1 MKKCFHVPLSPRN
14 TYIYKVL
21 HEWNGRADVSL
32 CCHSAS
38 TQETAVYARVL
49 AVGGDET
56 AVASAGLAVLV
67 RVSAV
72 HARKRS
78 PFSEKRSP
86 FGPKRSPFLHRHSC
100 LVTGN
105 SCLATGNSCPATG
118 NSCPAESSSL
128 AIGPDWWKLRG
139 SKVKR
144 PDAAFT
150 CAKSDAH
157 CLPTTVVKR
166 GTISSQKPWQP
177 LGPLRRNR

>member
-1 MKKCFHVPLSPRN
+1 M
-14 TYIYKVL
+14 
-21 HEWNGRADVSL
+21 WNERADVSL

-49 AVGGDET
+49 AVPRDET

-67 RVSAV
+67 CVSAV

-78 PFSEKRSP
+78 PFSEKCSP

-105 SCLATGNSCPATG
+105 SCLATGNSCPA
-118 NSCPAESSSL
+118 ESSCL
-128 AIGPDWWKLRG
+128 AIEQNWWKLRG

-150 CAKSDAH
+150 RAKSDAH
-157 CLPTTVVKR
+157 CLSTTLVKR

>member
-1 MKKCFHVPLSPRN
+1 M
-14 TYIYKVL
+14 
-21 HEWNGRADVSL
+21 WNGRADVSL

-56 AVASAGLAVLV
+56 AVAGAGLAVLV

-72 HARKRS
+72 HTRKRS

-105 SCLATGNSCPATG
+105 SCLATGNSCPA
-118 NSCPAESSSL
+118 ESSSL

-150 CAKSDAH
+150 RAKSDAH
-157 CLPTTVVKR
+157 CLSTTLVKR

>member
-1 MKKCFHVPLSPRN
+1 M
-14 TYIYKVL
+14 
-21 HEWNGRADVSL
+21 WNERADVSL

-49 AVGGDET
+49 AVPRDET
-56 AVASAGLAVLV
+56 AVASAVLAVLV

-78 PFSEKRSP
+78 PFSEKCSP
-86 FGPKRSPFLHRHSC
+86 FGPKRSPFLHRYNC
-100 LVTGN
+100 LVVGN
-105 SCLATGNSCPATG
+105 NCLATGNSC
-118 NSCPAESSSL
+118 L
-128 AIGPDWWKLRG
+128 AIEQNWWKLRG

-157 CLPTTVVKR
+157 CLPTTLVKR

>member
-1 MKKCFHVPLSPRN
+1 V
-14 TYIYKVL
+14 
-21 HEWNGRADVSL
+21 WNGRADVSL

-49 AVGGDET
+49 AVAGDET
-56 AVASAGLAVLV
+56 AVAGAGLAVLV
-67 RVSAV
+67 CVSAV
-72 HARKRS
+72 HTRKRS
-78 PFSEKRSP
+78 PFSEKCSP
-86 FGPKRSPFLHRHSC
+86 FGPKRSPFLHRYSC
-100 LVTGN
+100 LVVGN
-105 SCLATGNSCPATG
+105 NCLATG

-157 CLPTTVVKR
+157 CLPTTSVKR

>member
-1 MKKCFHVPLSPRN
+1 M
-14 TYIYKVL
+14 
-21 HEWNGRADVSL
+21 WNGRADVSL

-56 AVASAGLAVLV
+56 AVAGAGLAVLV

-72 HARKRS
+72 HTRKRS

-86 FGPKRSPFLHRHSC
+86 FLHRYNCLVVGYSC
-100 LVTGN
+100 L
-105 SCLATGNSCPATG
+105 ATG

-150 CAKSDAH
+150 CAKSDTH
-157 CLPTTVVKR
+157 CLPTTLVKR

-177 LGPLRRNR
+177 LGPLHRNR

>member
-1 MKKCFHVPLSPRN
+1 M
-14 TYIYKVL
+14 
-21 HEWNGRADVSL
+21 WNGRADVSL

-49 AVGGDET
+49 AVPRDET
-56 AVASAGLAVLV
+56 AVAGAGLAVLV

-72 HARKRS
+72 HTRKRS
-78 PFSEKRSP
+78 PFSEKCSP
-86 FGPKRSPFLHRHSC
+86 FGPKRSPFLHRYNC
-100 LVTGN
+100 LVVVN
-105 SCLATGNSCPATG
+105 NCLATGN
-118 NSCPAESSSL
+118 SSL

-150 CAKSDAH
+150 CAKSDVH
-157 CLPTTVVKR
+157 CLSTTLVKR

>member
-1 MKKCFHVPLSPRN
+1 M
-14 TYIYKVL
+14 
-21 HEWNGRADVSL
+21 WNERADVSL

-49 AVGGDET
+49 AVPRDET

-72 HARKRS
+72 HTRKRS

-100 LVTGN
+100 L
-105 SCLATGNSCPATG
+105 ATG
-118 NSCPAESSSL
+118 NSCPAESCSL

-157 CLPTTVVKR
+157 CLPTTSVKR

>member
-1 MKKCFHVPLSPRN
+1 V
-14 TYIYKVL
+14 
-21 HEWNGRADVSL
+21 WNGRADVSL
-32 CCHSAS
+32 CFHAAS
-38 TQETAVYARVL
+38 TQETAVYAHVL
-49 AVGGDET
+49 AVPRDET

-72 HARKRS
+72 HTRKRS

-105 SCLATGNSCPATG
+105 SCLATGNSCPA
-118 NSCPAESSSL
+118 ESSSL

-150 CAKSDAH
+150 CAKSDVH
-157 CLPTTVVKR
+157 CLPTTLVKR
-166 GTISSQKPWQP
+166 GTISSQKPCQP

>member
-1 MKKCFHVPLSPRN
+1 M
-14 TYIYKVL
+14 
-21 HEWNGRADVSL
+21 WNGRADVSL

-72 HARKRS
+72 HTRKRS
-78 PFSEKRSP
+78 PFSEKCSP
-86 FGPKRSPFLHRHSC
+86 FGPKRSPFLHRYNC
-100 LVTGN
+100 LVVGN
-105 SCLATGNSCPATG
+105 NCLATG

-157 CLPTTVVKR
+157 CLPTTSVKR